1 MVDFAASDPVAGK
14 ATLNRTVQCIR
25 RIIQP
30 ELVILFGSRGR
41 REAGEE
47 NDYDLMVGLPARAT
61 LLHTAPPDNCES

>member
-25 RIIQP
+25 TIIQA

-47 NDYDLMVGLPARAT
+47 NDYDHRRPARPRRSNTYLPA
-61 LLHTAPPDNCES
+61 